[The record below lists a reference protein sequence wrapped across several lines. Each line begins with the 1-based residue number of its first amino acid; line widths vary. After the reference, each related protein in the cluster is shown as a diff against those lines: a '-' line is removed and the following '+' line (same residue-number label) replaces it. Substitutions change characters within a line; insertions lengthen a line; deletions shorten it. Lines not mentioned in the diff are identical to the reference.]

1 MKKDLRKIKFA
12 RGQHAII
19 NLAEDENVYVG
30 LFHKWVNLGSSS
42 HFGNDDNIY
51 ALIEVDTGKM
61 TTAHYSAVKFID

>member
-1 MKKDLRKIKFA
+1 MKKNLRKIQFA
-12 RGQHAII
+12 HGPHAKI
-19 NLAEDENVYVG
+19 NLAEGENVYVG

-51 ALIEVDTGKM
+51 ALIEVDNGRM